1 GSVRQS
7 AGKLTRAR
15 RCTGSRSSRTS
26 SEASSPTPTC
36 ATSPPDHSPPTYD
49 LISKSGCEFSSMAL
63 CRTPLEGKT
72 SHKLSLVVVETL
84 RALNGDSHLLG
95 LVSQSSAFL
104 CNTE

>member
-49 LISKSGCEFSSMAL
+49 LISNRTLSGPVAPVDPRHEHDLAPV
-63 CRTPLEGKT
+63 RI
-72 SHKLSLVVVETL
+72 LVGHAAVRLPVGGL
-84 RALNGDSHLLG
+84 RRRRATGSPHP
-95 LVSQSSAFL
+95 AA
-104 CNTE
+104 